1 MKKAS
6 SIVLCLAM
14 LAGLLTGCTAAG
26 APGAYTPVGDLQT
39 ENGAVPENASEA
51 GEEEDTFA
59 LAYYPEETLN
69 PLSSADFTNR
79 MICSLVY
86 QGLFTANREGD
97 VIPILCKSYTASADL
112 TVYDFT
118 IDPTATFSDGVPVT
132 PEDVVASLKE
142 SMDYKYYGRR
152 LRFVNA
158 IEVTEDRAVRI
169 YLMQP
174 NGNLPL
180 LLDIPIVKATE
191 VEAENP
197 LGTGPY
203 VLNGYGRNRSLVRR
217 ENWWCT
223 SNDLV
228 LEYAK
233 ISLVAA
239 ETPAE
244 IRDAFE
250 FYGVD
255 LVCADPCS
263 DLYAEYRCDYEL
275 WDCENGIFV
284 YLAINDE
291 SSVFQSAEV
300 RRAIS
305 RGINRDLLADKYYRG
320 FAKGAALPASPS
332 SPFYTPALAKQYD
345 YDPTAYQTSMSLVK
359 GQKITL
365 LVNSS
370 DSLRLRVAQEIGRM
384 LNTSGLLVEI
394 DARTE
399 DYYYGALRE
408 GEYDMYLGQTKL
420 SPNMD
425 LSVFFAE
432 DGPLNY
438 GGLDDVGMYTL
449 CLQAV
454 ENQGDY
460 YTLHQS
466 VMEDGYL
473 CPIVFRSYAIY
484 ATRGELDHLQP
495 ARDNV
500 FCYSIGRSLVDA
512 YVVQGM

>member
-1 MKKAS
+1 MKRII
-6 SIVLCLAM
+6 SILLCLAM
-14 LAGLLTGCTAAG
+14 LAGSLTGCTAAG
-26 APGAYTPVGDLQT
+26 TPKEYVPVGDLLGEDAIAAQEAQT
-39 ENGAVPENASEA
+39 A
-51 GEEEDTFA
+51 EEEDPFT
-59 LAYYPEETLN
+59 LAYYPDETFN
-69 PLSSADFTNR
+69 PLSCADFTNR

-86 QGLFTANREGD
+86 QGLFTTSRDGEI
-97 VIPILCKSYTASADL
+97 IPILCKSYTASSDL

-132 PEDVVASLKE
+132 PEDVVASLRE
-142 SMDYKYYGRR
+142 SMDYKYFGRR

-158 IEVTEDRAVRI
+158 IEVTEDREVRI

-180 LLDIPIVKATE
+180 LLDIPIVKAAE

-203 VLNGYGRNRSLVRR
+203 KLHGYGRNRSLVRR
-217 ENWWCT
+217 DNWWCE
-223 SNDLV
+223 SNDFVLDYDKIPLV
-228 LEYAK
+228 PAQ
-233 ISLVAA
+233 
-239 ETPAE
+239 TPAE
-244 IRDAFE
+244 VRDSFE

-275 WDCENGIFV
+275 WDCDNGIFV
-284 YLAINDE
+284 YLAINED
-291 SSVFQSAEV
+291 SPVFQSAEV

-345 YDPTAYQTSMSLVK
+345 YDPTAYQMSMSLVK

-384 LNTSGLLVEI
+384 LNTSGLLVEV

-438 GGLDDVGMYTL
+438 GGLDDVGMYTM

-460 YTLHQS
+460 YTLHQA

-473 CPIVFRSYAIY
+473 CPVVFRSYAIY
-484 ATRGELDHLQP
+484 ATRGVLDDLQP

-500 FCYSIGRSLVDA
+500 FCYSIGRSLMDA